1 MRGKT
6 PLQLKKAA
14 TELKAYLSKQ
24 EGVSEV
30 DDDLPYAQAEY
41 TFELKPAAHQIG
53 LSMSEI
59 GQQLRAAYTG
69 HLVQL
74 YYQGDDEVEVRI
86 RLDDETRSRVGSLE
100 NMPIKTAQG
109 KIIPL
114 ISAVRIAQQKTFSSL
129 PHWNGDLSVDVTA
142 AVDSKLNNANE
153 LLSRM
158 KKTILLDIENKYG
171 VTYFVKGRMEDQAN
185 TLKEMQYAVLLAL
198 ALIFIVLA
206 WVSSSYTWPLFVM
219 LAIPFGLEGAVF
231 GHWLLGKDLTLLSL
245 FGFFGLTGIVVNDS
259 IILLFRYKELFQ
271 QGLKRKEAIIEACC
285 QRFRPV
291 VMTSLTTIAGLSPL
305 LFERSTQAQFLIP
318 MAISICFGLLFSTF
332 IILLMIPAAI
342 AITTRKAKKTL
353 AES

>member
-1 MRGKT
+1 M
-6 PLQLKKAA
+6 
-14 TELKAYLSKQ
+14 
-24 EGVSEV
+24 
-30 DDDLPYAQAEY
+30 
-41 TFELKPAAHQIG
+41 G
-53 LSMSEI
+53 LSMSQI

-86 RLDDETRSRVGSLE
+86 RLDEETRSRIGSLE
-100 NMPIKTAQG
+100 NMPIKTSQG

-114 ISAVRIAQQKTFSSL
+114 MSAVNISQQKTFSSL

-153 LLSRM
+153 LLTTM
-158 KKTILLDIENKYG
+158 KKTILLDLENKYG
-171 VTYFVKGRMEDQAN
+171 VTYFIKGRMEDQAN

-219 LAIPFGLEGAVF
+219 FAIPFGLEGAVF

-245 FGFFGLTGIVVNDS
+245 FGCFGLTGIVVNDS
-259 IILLFRYKELFQ
+259 IILLFRYQELYQ

-291 VMTSLTTIAGLSPL
+291 VMT
-305 LFERSTQAQFLIP
+305 
-318 MAISICFGLLFSTF
+318 
-332 IILLMIPAAI
+332 
-342 AITTRKAKKTL
+342 
-353 AES
+353 